1 LACGLVALVIV
12 GGVLMVVVLLVLK
25 NRVVMVFEGKFWS
38 VEWGASWGE
47 FWFGAKLLACGLA
60 LVIVGGILM
69 VAMLLVLKIGAVVM
83 FDGKFWSVK
92 WRISWEEFWSGAK
105 LLACGLVA
113 LVIVGDI
120 LKVAMLLVV
129 KMGAVVIFDGNF
141 WSDKWR
147 ISEENFDLELSGWL
161 VDWLCWWLL
170 VIY

>member
-1 LACGLVALVIV
+1 
-12 GGVLMVVVLLVLK
+12 
-25 NRVVMVFEGKFWS
+25 MVFEGKFWS

-92 WRISWEEFWSGAK
+92 WRIFWEEFWSGAK
-105 LLACGLVA
+105 LLACGLV
-113 LVIVGDI
+113 LVIVGDM
-120 LKVAMLLVV
+120 LKIAMLLVV

-141 WSDKWR
+141 WSGKWG
-147 ISEENFDLELSGWL
+147 ISWGEFWFGAKWL
-161 VDWLCWWLL
+161 ACGLAVLVIVGDILMVAMLL
-170 VIY
+170 VLNAGAVVVVEEKIWSVN